1 MRSQGFK
8 SPHLHPHLV
17 TRVSNADAPIDS
29 VILSGHSQGAV
40 AGSLVRATPCTQVVR
55 DPTALRPDPG
65 KVTDPRIENHSNYQ
79 RYLAYTTIRDAAAQ
93 DLIAPPP
100 R

>member
-40 AGSLVRATPCTQVVR
+40 LAFATILQ
-55 DPTALRPDPG
+55 LRGHPES
-65 KVTDPRIENHSNYQ
+65 I
-79 RYLAYTTIRDAAAQ
+79 
-93 DLIAPPP
+93 
-100 R
+100 